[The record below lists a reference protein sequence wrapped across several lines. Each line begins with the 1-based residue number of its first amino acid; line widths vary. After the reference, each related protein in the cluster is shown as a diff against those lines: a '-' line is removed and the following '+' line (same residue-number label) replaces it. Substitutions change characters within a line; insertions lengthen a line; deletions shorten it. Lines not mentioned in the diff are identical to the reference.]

1 MLKLALYM
9 AHKGA
14 VYKWNICSWKV
25 HYLRHNSWYL

>member
-9 AHKGA
+9 AHKGS

-25 HYLRHNSWYL
+25 H